1 MPLEGRRERAI
12 PLSSAMQSYIF
23 EETLSIHRGGTIM
36 LTKLERISQLS
47 KENPEMVFTSIGHL
61 IDKEMLMEC
70 HNKMEKDKAV
80 GIDGV
85 TKEEYGNNLDEN
97 LDRLIASLK
106 KKSYRPQ
113 PAKRVEIPKGN
124 GKTRPLSIYCYEDKL
139 VQEALRRILEAV
151 FEPHFYEEMMGFR
164 NGRSC
169 HMALRKLNSMIEK
182 QKTNY
187 ILDADIKGFFDHI
200 DHRWAV
206 KFVESRIKDPNV
218 IRLVRRMLKSG
229 IIKDFQY
236 EETEEGSGQGS
247 VCSPVI
253 ANIYM
258 HYVFLW
264 WFNDVVK
271 PQLRGYA
278 GAVVYADD
286 FVVCFQYKDEAEQ
299 FYKRL
304 KHRMEYFGL
313 ELEESKS
320 RLIEFGRFAER
331 DRRNRGQG
339 KPETF
344 DFLGFTHYCS
354 KSRNGKFRVKRKTS
368 KKKFTKKCKEVNRW
382 LADMRTLP
390 LQEIIKRVN
399 SMLVGY
405 FHYYGITDNSK
416 AISDFKYIVRKLLFK
431 WLNRRSQR
439 RSYNWGQ
446 FNDMLRD
453 YPLATPRTYV
463 SIYE

>member
-1 MPLEGRRERAI
+1 
-12 PLSSAMQSYIF
+12 
-23 EETLSIHRGGTIM
+23 M

-139 VQEALRRILEAV
+139 VQESLRRILEAV

>member
-1 MPLEGRRERAI
+1 MR
-12 PLSSAMQSYIF
+12 
-23 EETLSIHRGGTIM
+23 
-36 LTKLERISQLS
+36 
-47 KENPEMVFTSIGHL
+47 
-61 IDKEMLMEC
+61 
-70 HNKMEKDKAV
+70 
-80 GIDGV
+80 
-85 TKEEYGNNLDEN
+85 
-97 LDRLIASLK
+97 
-106 KKSYRPQ
+106 
-113 PAKRVEIPKGN
+113 
-124 GKTRPLSIYCYEDKL
+124 
-139 VQEALRRILEAV
+139 
-151 FEPHFYEEMMGFR
+151 GFR

-247 VCSPVI
+247 VCSHVI

-264 WFNDVVK
+264 WLNDVVK

-382 LADMRTLP
+382 LADMRALP

-399 SMLVGY
+399 SMLVEY

-416 AISDFKYIVRKLLFK
+416 TISDFKYIVRKFLFK

>member
-1 MPLEGRRERAI
+1 
-12 PLSSAMQSYIF
+12 
-23 EETLSIHRGGTIM
+23 
-36 LTKLERISQLS
+36 
-47 KENPEMVFTSIGHL
+47 
-61 IDKEMLMEC
+61 
-70 HNKMEKDKAV
+70 
-80 GIDGV
+80 
-85 TKEEYGNNLDEN
+85 
-97 LDRLIASLK
+97 
-106 KKSYRPQ
+106 
-113 PAKRVEIPKGN
+113 
-124 GKTRPLSIYCYEDKL
+124 
-139 VQEALRRILEAV
+139 
-151 FEPHFYEEMMGFR
+151 
-164 NGRSC
+164 
-169 HMALRKLNSMIEK
+169 
-182 QKTNY
+182 
-187 ILDADIKGFFDHI
+187 
-200 DHRWAV
+200 
-206 KFVESRIKDPNV
+206 
-218 IRLVRRMLKSG
+218 
-229 IIKDFQY
+229 
-236 EETEEGSGQGS
+236 
-247 VCSPVI
+247 
-253 ANIYM
+253 M

>member
-1 MPLEGRRERAI
+1 
-12 PLSSAMQSYIF
+12 
-23 EETLSIHRGGTIM
+23 
-36 LTKLERISQLS
+36 
-47 KENPEMVFTSIGHL
+47 
-61 IDKEMLMEC
+61 
-70 HNKMEKDKAV
+70 
-80 GIDGV
+80 
-85 TKEEYGNNLDEN
+85 
-97 LDRLIASLK
+97 
-106 KKSYRPQ
+106 
-113 PAKRVEIPKGN
+113 
-124 GKTRPLSIYCYEDKL
+124 
-139 VQEALRRILEAV
+139 
-151 FEPHFYEEMMGFR
+151 
-164 NGRSC
+164 
-169 HMALRKLNSMIEK
+169 
-182 QKTNY
+182 
-187 ILDADIKGFFDHI
+187 
-200 DHRWAV
+200 
-206 KFVESRIKDPNV
+206 
-218 IRLVRRMLKSG
+218 
-229 IIKDFQY
+229 
-236 EETEEGSGQGS
+236 
-247 VCSPVI
+247 
-253 ANIYM
+253 
-258 HYVFLW
+258 
-264 WFNDVVK
+264 
-271 PQLRGYA
+271 
-278 GAVVYADD
+278 
-286 FVVCFQYKDEAEQ
+286 
-299 FYKRL
+299 
-304 KHRMEYFGL
+304 MEYFGL

-339 KPETF
+339 KPEIF

-368 KKKFTKKCKEVNRW
+368 KKKLTKKCKEVNRW